1 MHQVLPCSCSELAPS
16 TCAYLSGAAPMEAV
30 VVGGHGGDRGS
41 SRAPVVGEGDGGFLQ
56 LEEGKGKVRDLLAEG
71 KRCAGSSSPWEGL
84 MVTAA

>member
-16 TCAYLSGAAPMEAV
+16 TCAYLSGATPMEAV

-41 SRAPVVGEGDGGFLQ
+41 SRAPVVGEGDGGVLQ

-71 KRCAGSSSPWEGL
+71 KRRAGSSSPWEGS
-84 MVTAA
+84 AA